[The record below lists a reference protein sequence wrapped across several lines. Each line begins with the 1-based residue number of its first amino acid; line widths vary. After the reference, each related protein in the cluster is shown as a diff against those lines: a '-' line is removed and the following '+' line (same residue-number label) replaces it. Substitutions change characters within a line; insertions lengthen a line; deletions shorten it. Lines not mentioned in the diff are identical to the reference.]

1 MYQSSIFGQQPE
13 DANIPFDMS
22 EFAEKVAKKVVKLT
36 SAQSSSDKQ
45 SKEIPQVTSNAAN
58 LTEFVEQYPD
68 FEILGE
74 SPCKILRRRA
84 CFLFLN
90 SASSAATKPS
100 GSANGCL
107 SLGLQLSDEKM
118 VKLVSGNCDLW
129 WHQKAKLL
137 EHLSGDTHQKAMLHA
152 KSLENILKREV
163 KVVKNQL
170 RTALGIGKSKTA
182 AVHYGERIA
191 ELFLAGGDVG
201 DYSHSRKLFPDMLS
215 VMTSYIDQKTAEFL
229 ATPLP
234 NTGLKPNFYV
244 TADKSTNLR
253 RQNQVSLL
261 CPVVDGK
268 RQGLPLDM
276 HQVYKTT
283 DGVGGG
289 NDILAEVILKDLE
302 TFANIKEA
310 SLLQMQGKV
319 VDGQYVNN
327 KFIDAMNKPI
337 FDMLQDV
344 PSPEALEHGLTDA
357 FWWLCQW
364 DPAHWLDKVFSKMKN
379 DAFVTRLLR
388 RTALY
393 HQIFGRGRCTA

>member
-13 DANIPFDMS
+13 EANIPFDMN

-74 SPCKILRRRA
+74 SPCKILRCRA

-90 SASSAATKPS
+90 SASSAAMKPS

-170 RTALGIGKSKTA
+170 RTALGIVKSKTA

-201 DYSHSRKLFPDMLS
+201 DYGHSRKLFPDMLS
-215 VMTSYIDQKTAEFL
+215 VMTSYIDQKTA
-229 ATPLP
+229 
-234 NTGLKPNFYV
+234 
-244 TADKSTNLR
+244 
-253 RQNQVSLL
+253 
-261 CPVVDGK
+261 
-268 RQGLPLDM
+268 
-276 HQVYKTT
+276 
-283 DGVGGG
+283 
-289 NDILAEVILKDLE
+289 
-302 TFANIKEA
+302 
-310 SLLQMQGKV
+310 
-319 VDGQYVNN
+319 
-327 KFIDAMNKPI
+327 
-337 FDMLQDV
+337 
-344 PSPEALEHGLTDA
+344 
-357 FWWLCQW
+357 
-364 DPAHWLDKVFSKMKN
+364 
-379 DAFVTRLLR
+379 
-388 RTALY
+388 
-393 HQIFGRGRCTA
+393 